1 MNRRE
6 FLFFTKD
13 PNNSAEL
20 SCEQLYMRYVDSTV
34 DGTTSHF
41 FQKLQESLA
50 SVTSL
55 RLIEPSWLSCDELQP
70 VQSILEAFR
79 ERGGR
84 IDYQNVRSTGE
95 QPQSDCGRRS

>member
-6 FLFFTKD
+6 FLLFAKD
-13 PNNSAEL
+13 PNNAAEL

-41 FQKLQESLA
+41 FGKLQESLA
-50 SVTSL
+50 TVTSL
-55 RLIEPSWLSCDELQP
+55 RLIEPSWLSCAELEP
-70 VQSILEAFR
+70 VQALLEAFR

-84 IDYQNVRSTGE
+84 IEYQRST
-95 QPQSDCGRRS
+95 S

>member
-6 FLFFTKD
+6 FIFLAKD
-13 PNNSAEL
+13 RNNAAEL
-20 SCEQLYMRYVDSTV
+20 SCEQLYMRYVDAAA

-41 FQKLQESLA
+41 FRNLEEQLT

-55 RLIEPSWLSCDELQP
+55 RLIDPSWLNCDELQP
-70 VQSILEAFR
+70 VQSMLETFR

-84 IDYQNVRSTGE
+84 IEYQRST
-95 QPQSDCGRRS
+95 PT